1 MSVRLFVVFLDTFS
15 VVVVVGSVVV
25 FSLVFSL
32 ELGHASTEL
41 RVNTKDMSKILNFI
55 FPFLTSQTS
64 KGIMFQKKI
73 TY

>member
-15 VVVVVGSVVV
+15 VVVVVGSVV
-25 FSLVFSL
+25 VFSL

-55 FPFLTSQTS
+55 FPFLTNQTS
-64 KGIMFQKKI
+64 KGIIFQKKI

>member
-25 FSLVFSL
+25 FSLEL
-32 ELGHASTEL
+32 EHASTEL
-41 RVNTKDMSKILNFI
+41 RLNTKDMSKILNFI

-64 KGIMFQKKI
+64 KGIIFQKKI